1 MFGLN
6 TKCRKTVLPI
16 AIAAAC
22 VVGSVHAQEVT
33 LHFGHNNQTDH
44 PGHIA
49 AEEFARLVE
58 EGTNGEVRVIVY
70 PAEQLANVR
79 TGAEGVQLG
88 TIDLYYVDG
97 GTLGNWHPGYAF
109 VSLPFLFDDFD
120 HAVDSMDRLETE
132 ITDAMRRDFNVERLG
147 WTPAGF
153 RVIVTTREAVN
164 SAEDMSGIKM
174 RVPEIPLYV
183 SLFTALDSNPTPL
196 PWGDVYS
203 ALQTGVVEGVEGP
216 APAIVSA
223 GFHEVVTY
231 AAPTRHI
238 MTDLSLLMN
247 LDRFNALTE
256 EQQAVIRDAAQQAI
270 DGTFR
275 ELMAEADLAT
285 YEAMVADAGL
295 QESEALDIDSF
306 RTAVEP
312 VVDEFLAAWDDDV
325 RRWVAEIQ
333 AR

>member
-1 MFGLN
+1 MFGLRTN
-6 TKCRKTVLPI
+6 CRKLAFPI
-16 AIAAAC
+16 AIAAAF
-22 VVGSVHAQEVT
+22 VSSNVNAQQVT

-49 AEEFARLVE
+49 AEEFARLVDD
-58 EGTNGEVRVIVY
+58 GTNGEVRVVVY

-97 GTLGNWHPGYAF
+97 GTLGNWHPEYAF
-109 VSLPFLFDDFD
+109 VSLPFLFDGFD
-120 HAVDSMDRLETE
+120 HAVQSMDRLDAE

-164 SAEDMSGIKM
+164 SAGDMRGIKM

-183 SLFTALDSNPTPL
+183 SLFTALGSNPTPL

-203 ALQTGVVEGVEGP
+203 ALQTGVIEGVEGP
-216 APAIVSA
+216 APAIISA
-223 GFHEVVTY
+223 GFQEVVSF

-247 LDRFNALTE
+247 LDRFNGLSE
-256 EQQAVIRDAAQQAI
+256 EQQSVIRDAARQAI
-270 DGTFR
+270 NGTFR
-275 ELMAEADLAT
+275 DLMKEADVAA
-285 YEAMVADAGL
+285 YETMVASAGL
-295 QESEALDIDSF
+295 QESEQLDVDSF
-306 RTAVEP
+306 RTAVGP
-312 VVDEFLAAWDDDV
+312 VVDEFLGAWDDDA

-333 AR
+333 AQ